1 MKTQTW
7 RKLATRKLY
16 AMEKYIFKVNNNDAR
31 TTFME
36 VVCGIF
42 ITNFEQVFAC
52 NQFTGKLQEKQLED
66 VRWIL

>member
-1 MKTQTW
+1 
-7 RKLATRKLY
+7 
-16 AMEKYIFKVNNNDAR
+16 MEKYIFKVNNHDAR